1 MLKYMG
7 FERACNIAF
16 GVFLGTWLIARHVIY
31 VKLCWSIYLTIPK
44 YLPFG
49 CYEGT
54 TGEMYTTDCNPD
66 NWGHL
71 AWPFKNLDGPICMNS
86 KIKNLFLAFLLSL
99 QVLSIIWFT
108 MIVRI
113 AVKVLRTG
121 AAEDSRSDDEGD
133 EGLEEAGEGQNHNL
147 EKDLGNASADSS
159 GSDPTWRRSVMNNG
173 SAQGNRIRTG
183 RGRVRLSDQSDRK
196 ALLGRIGCDKPA

>member
-7 FERACNIAF
+7 YELACNVAF
-16 GVFLGTWLIARHVIY
+16 GVFLGTWLIARHLVY
-31 VKLCWSIYLTIPK
+31 LTLCWSIYKNLPLG
-44 YLPFG
+44 LPFG
-49 CYEGT
+49 CYDNA
-54 TGEMYTTDCNPD
+54 TGEMYSADGQPD

-71 AWPFKNLDGPICMNS
+71 LWPFKNLDGPICMNDN
-86 KIKNLFLAFLLSL
+86 IKLIFLSFLLFL

-108 MIVRI
+108 MIVRV

-121 AAEDSRSDDEGD
+121 AAEDSRSDDEG
-133 EGLEEAGEGQNHNL
+133 EAGLEDAGEGQNGSL
-147 EKDLGNASADSS
+147 EKDMGNASADSS

-173 SAQGNRIRTG
+173 STQIRTG